1 MVIRMTTND
10 TVSIALLLAIG
21 SFVIAILNV
30 VISARKERKELETE
44 KLNATIIENQKQ
56 LDIEKNFVKI
66 NTKLDDFVETTKQMM
81 RDNERKTDDLRV
93 LSENMIKVNERVET
107 LFKYKD
113 DHERR
118 ISDLEDK
125 VK

>member
-1 MVIRMTTND
+1 MTTND
-10 TVSIALLLAIG
+10 SVSIALLLAVG
-21 SFVIAILNV
+21 SFVIAVLNV
-30 VISARKERKELETE
+30 IISARKERKEFEAE
-44 KLNATIIENQKQ
+44 KLNATIVENQKQ

-81 RDNERKTDDLRV
+81 RDNEHKTDDLRR

-113 DHERR
+113 DHEKR
-118 ISDLEDK
+118 ISDLEDR